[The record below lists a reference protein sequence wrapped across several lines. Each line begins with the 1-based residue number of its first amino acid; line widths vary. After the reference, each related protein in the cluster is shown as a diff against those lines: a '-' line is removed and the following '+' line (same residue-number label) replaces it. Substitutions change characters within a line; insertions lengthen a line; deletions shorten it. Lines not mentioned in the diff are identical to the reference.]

1 MAAKKNVAV
10 IPVFTGRNVP
20 LPEIVQASGI
30 GKATIKNGLRD
41 GVLDFG
47 YAIPCGESN
56 QYRYYCPDK
65 LVYEKIG
72 YFNPKPNKE
81 V

>member
-47 YAIPCGESN
+47 YAD
-56 QYRYYCPDK
+56 CPK
-65 LVYEKIG
+65 TKKILVKRQRMWY
-72 YFNPKPNKE
+72 N
-81 V
+81 